1 MLIKQLLKPLKL
13 RYNGKKTLG
22 PNAYVFTFQPL
33 KPLVWKAGQH
43 AILEILLHNNRRS
56 MESFPIVSAPGESS
70 FKIVTK
76 IIPESHDVFKQA
88 LLKLK
93 IGEVINTRGLF
104 GRTIIRDH
112 SKEYAFLTAGVGM
125 ASFRAILK
133 QLILDGH
140 LNTKITLFFV
150 GNKESHY
157 FKDEIR
163 ELEAKL
169 KNLEVEY
176 IYKPERITGQILQDK
191 LGDRLQNITY
201 FLAGSPIIVRNYR
214 RILLGLGIKPR
225 NIKNNHYPLIRHHQ
239 HNGVVKPPQKPNL
252 INLPK

>member
-1 MLIKQLLKPLKL
+1 MLVKQLVKPTKL
-13 RYNGKKTLG
+13 RFSGKKIMGANTYTF
-22 PNAYVFTFQPL
+22 AFQPL
-33 KPLVWKAGQH
+33 KPLKWRAGQH
-43 AILEILLHNNRRS
+43 TILELQLDSGRRS
-56 MESFPIVSAPGESS
+56 MEAFPIVSAPGENS

-93 IGEVINTRGLF
+93 VGEIINTRGLF
-104 GRTIIRDH
+104 GRTIIKNH
-112 SKEYAFLTAGVGM
+112 LKEYAFLTAGVGIV
-125 ASFRAILK
+125 SFRAILN

-157 FKDEIR
+157 YKDELR
-163 ELEAKL
+163 DFSDKL

-176 IYKPERITGQILQDK
+176 IYKPERITGQILEDK
-191 LGDRLQNITY
+191 LGDRLKNITY
-201 FLAGSPIIVRNYR
+201 FLAGSPTIVRNYK

-225 NIKNNHYPLIRHHQ
+225 NIKSNHYPLVRHHQ
-239 HNGVVKPPQKPNL
+239 HNNNILTLK
-252 INLPK
+252 I